1 MHKSVLFVFGFV
13 ALAAF
18 ALVPHEAMA
27 VKISPQ
33 QVKNVCGKQLQ
44 QGGGAMGC
52 TKKCGLNG
60 EHLCDFGCLGNNCNG
75 FCLTC
80 GVARLE
86 VVTKRSA
93 NANRVVIGTV
103 RRSSRY

>member
-18 ALVPHEAMA
+18 ALVAHEAMA

>member
-33 QVKNVCGKQLQ
+33 QRAGFGNLHRAIS
-44 QGGGAMGC
+44 GA
-52 TKKCGLNG
+52 
-60 EHLCDFGCLGNNCNG
+60 
-75 FCLTC
+75 
-80 GVARLE
+80 
-86 VVTKRSA
+86 SA
-93 NANRVVIGTV
+93 
-103 RRSSRY
+103 